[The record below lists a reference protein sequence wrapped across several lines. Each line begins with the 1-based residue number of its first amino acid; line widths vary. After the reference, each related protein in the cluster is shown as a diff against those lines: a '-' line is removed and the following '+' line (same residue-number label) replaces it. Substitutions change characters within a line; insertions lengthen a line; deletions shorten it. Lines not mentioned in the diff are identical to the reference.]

1 MGIKKF
7 SEMFVPDEIIKPS
20 SIMNKNIA
28 IDAMTELYRASLG
41 GKSLDVLTTSDGK
54 PTMHINVLLSV
65 IMNFYKNKNDQ
76 IWVFDYCKK
85 ENEEHNTIK
94 NVELRKRKT
103 RKELA
108 IKKLESL
115 MPNEISD
122 EEEDLVIN
130 DLNDLN
136 NLKNITNGNAV
147 STDTNENAVSI
158 DTNGNA
164 VSIDTNGN
172 AVSTDTN
179 GNAVSTDDLLETET
193 DTNDNAVSIDT
204 NDNAVSID
212 TNDNAV
218 SIDTKDKQSEINKY
232 TKRAF
237 TVSEDIIKDA
247 KYILNC
253 LNIKYVDAPITFEGE
268 SIASYL
274 VEQKISDAVYSGD
287 SDPIAY
293 GAHTLYRYIAKNK
306 VIHKYTIS
314 NILSQISMGIQRE
327 ATFSD
332 FLKVAVVLGTDS
344 CEKTAGIGT
353 KTLYKKFNNIEL
365 TDEQTKAIVDFNK
378 RPKKEDVVIH
388 NINKIP
394 FQEDG
399 INNLIDWL
407 ATVKNFNR
415 DRVTKMFQK
424 LTNEVKPVKVAK
436 VKKTK
441 QSVVNL
447 NIIK

>member
-136 NLKNITNGNAV
+136 NLKNITDTNDNAV
-147 STDTNENAVSI
+147 STDTN
-158 DTNGNA
+158 
-164 VSIDTNGN
+164 
-172 AVSTDTN
+172 
-179 GNAVSTDDLLETET
+179 DLLETET
-193 DTNDNAVSIDT
+193 YTNDNAVSTYT
-204 NDNAVSID
+204 NDNAVS
-212 TNDNAV
+212 ND
-218 SIDTKDKQSEINKY
+218 DKQSEINKY

-447 NIIK
+447 NLNK